1 MEDDLTFKP
10 SKRVRTSSPESVPR
24 RASAKAKERF
34 RARTEEYMRR
44 IYTERDARRE
54 ARDRAFMKDIIA
66 EMPEEHIWPNG
77 GLKLTQQ
84 RPYIELTNAGT
95 RTRKWA
101 EHTRRGTRSNDRGT

>member
-1 MEDDLTFKP
+1 MEDDLAFKP

-44 IYTERDARRE
+44 IYTERDARRD
-54 ARDRAFMKDIIA
+54 ARDRAFMEDIIA
-66 EMPEEHIWPNG
+66 EMPEEHVRPNG

-84 RPYIELTNAGT
+84 RPYIKLTAAPKKDKDKKMGRPHKKRN
-95 RTRKWA
+95 KI
-101 EHTRRGTRSNDRGT
+101 